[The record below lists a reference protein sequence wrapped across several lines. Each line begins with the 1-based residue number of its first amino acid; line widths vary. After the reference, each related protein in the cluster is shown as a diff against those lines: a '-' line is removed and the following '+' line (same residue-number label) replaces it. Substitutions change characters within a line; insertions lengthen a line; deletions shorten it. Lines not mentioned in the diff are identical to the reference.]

1 MCTPVPPHGH
11 NLFLLN
17 LLQRTKI
24 CHYILVL
31 VDGASAEGQ
40 ADGGDAGGEGD
51 GEGEG
56 DDGKVVL
63 LGVGVVAGVPHEGG
77 GRHAAARSTPGYF
90 K

>member
-1 MCTPVPPHGH
+1 MCTLSSKSLAA
-11 NLFLLN
+11 NKN
-17 LLQRTKI
+17 
-24 CHYILVL
+24 YILVL

-63 LGVGVVAGVPHEGG
+63 HGVGVVVGVPLERGG
-77 GRHAAARSTPGYF
+77 QNAV
-90 K
+90 